1 MQYLTGADT
10 VSLRSIGF
18 DQVHGHRLIP
28 PGMIDQKLRIDA
40 EHPVQQIFVIVISR
54 SSDRASGHIA
64 HGKHSGGFQLLAVSG
79 ADSPEIR
86 QRPVIPQKFPIADLI
101 QFGDPDSVIIRF
113 HMLRY
118 NIHGNLAQVQI
129 GSDSCCGNQ
138 SFFLENLCCNSGRQF
153 SRCHTIGFQILC
165 HIQEHLIN
173 RIDMN
178 IFRCDIF
185 QINIIDL
192 GTIFQISR
200 HPGRGGHKTNFQFRM
215 PLQFIRKGAFSQK
228 SAARGPHFPHGI
240 YFSYFGDHF
249 EQSCPTRDSIGF
261 QRGRYRQAD
270 GLLRSG
276 SIRHHQIR
284 IQRIQPSVNA
294 LHGGIKRL
302 QIHGNISM
310 GL

>member
-1 MQYLTGADT
+1 
-10 VSLRSIGF
+10 
-18 DQVHGHRLIP
+18 
-28 PGMIDQKLRIDA
+28 
-40 EHPVQQIFVIVISR
+40 
-54 SSDRASGHIA
+54 
-64 HGKHSGGFQLLAVSG
+64 
-79 ADSPEIR
+79 
-86 QRPVIPQKFPIADLI
+86 
-101 QFGDPDSVIIRF
+101 
-113 HMLRY
+113 
-118 NIHGNLAQVQI
+118 
-129 GSDSCCGNQ
+129 
-138 SFFLENLCCNSGRQF
+138 
-153 SRCHTIGFQILC
+153 
-165 HIQEHLIN
+165 
-173 RIDMN
+173 MN

-249 EQSCPTRDSIGF
+249 EQSCPSWDSIGF

-270 GLLRSG
+270 GLLRPG

-302 QIHGNISM
+302 QIHSNISM